1 MLPFLV
7 FWATFAR
14 QLVTWGFEKIAQ
26 SGRAVWKLVFR
37 CNDAARLAVVTQ
49 KDASDLKTQNNV
61 VVVVEQK
68 SKNEDGTAKRATF
81 ASKILNRN
89 EERERDE
96 KRMEE

>member
-1 MLPFLV
+1 M
-7 FWATFAR
+7 
-14 QLVTWGFEKIAQ
+14 
-26 SGRAVWKLVFR
+26 
-37 CNDAARLAVVTQ
+37 
-49 KDASDLKTQNNV
+49 
-61 VVVVEQK
+61 K